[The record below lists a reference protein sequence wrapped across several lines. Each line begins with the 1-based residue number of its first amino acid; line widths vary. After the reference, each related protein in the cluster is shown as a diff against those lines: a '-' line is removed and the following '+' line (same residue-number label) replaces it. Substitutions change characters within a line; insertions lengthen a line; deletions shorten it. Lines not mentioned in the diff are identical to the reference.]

1 MTIAGAPVTEA
12 APQDIS
18 AIATGEWPDREF
30 PLGPREKP
38 TRRCVIFKQSVLND
52 IRTHGRSAPDI
63 EVCGVLVG
71 NVYHDTMGPFVFIE
85 ANIRGNFSAG
95 KNAQVT
101 FTAETWTHI
110 QDVMDR
116 QFPDLRILGWYHT
129 HPGHGI
135 FLSDMDLFIHKNF
148 FSLPW
153 HLAFVFDPQHLEEG
167 LFAWR
172 TGNMV
177 VESFVVQKDVAA
189 DTMRVARRV
198 PEQPPAPIM
207 GPGVVG
213 DFPPAIGVMPP
224 PASATLA
231 PQLHQSGQPEP
242 HQSAAHQVHIPSG
255 AQNPAAQ
262 MEMKDLT
269 SRLSQLEKRQR
280 WTNAALAL
288 LVLLAVGWPIALAAL
303 AFMHGGSMP
312 WQSSEPAA
320 PPAPR
325 NQHPSRQHRLLPG
338 RQTKKRQPTRRP
350 RPNKLQRQAKTFP
363 HIMDE
368 NKITISWDDLRTR
381 KVEQRVSAMQA
392 MRRNREYAQI
402 TDAAPEQ
409 PKRLKNL
416 WYNAAVYMS
425 LFGLLGGLAAWGC
438 GTALHFK
445 NSDLA
450 DASDAKKRIEE
461 VRVAAAAGKMTA
473 EEKHPP

>member
-1 MTIAGAPVTEA
+1 MTLMAPNTPAVE
-12 APQDIS
+12 QDIS

-38 TRRCVIFKQSVLND
+38 TRRCVIFRQSVLND

-71 NVYHDTMGPFVFIE
+71 NVYQDAMGPFVFIE

-116 QFPDLRILGWYHT
+116 QYPDLRILGWYHT

-172 TGNMV
+172 AGNMV

-207 GPGVVG
+207 APTVAG
-213 DFPPAIGVMPP
+213 DFPPANSLAAPYDPG
-224 PASATLA
+224 A
-231 PQLHQSGQPEP
+231 PQTQLPATQAEP
-242 HQSAAHQVHIPSG
+242 AVVHIPSG
-255 AQNPAAQ
+255 GGAGYPAAA

-269 SRLSQLEKRQR
+269 QRLASLEKRQR

-288 LVLLAVGWPIALAAL
+288 LVLVAVAWPIALAAL
-303 AFMHGGSMP
+303 AVMHSGSMP
-312 WQSSEPAA
+312 SWLTGESPSAQPAPTPA
-320 PPAPR
+320 PMHMTDTTPSPSAEPPA
-325 NQHPSRQHRLLPG
+325 S
-338 RQTKKRQPTRRP
+338 QP
-350 RPNKLQRQAKTFP
+350 
-363 HIMDE
+363 
-368 NKITISWDDLRTR
+368 
-381 KVEQRVSAMQA
+381 VSA
-392 MRRNREYAQI
+392 AQ
-402 TDAAPEQ
+402 P
-409 PKRLKNL
+409 
-416 WYNAAVYMS
+416 
-425 LFGLLGGLAAWGC
+425 
-438 GTALHFK
+438 
-445 NSDLA
+445 
-450 DASDAKKRIEE
+450 
-461 VRVAAAAGKMTA
+461 
-473 EEKHPP
+473 

>member
-1 MTIAGAPVTEA
+1 MSRAATAPGATNLTPA
-12 APQDIS
+12 HQDLS
-18 AIATGEWPDREF
+18 AIKQSEWPEREF
-30 PLGPREKP
+30 PLAPREKP
-38 TRRCVIFKQSVLND
+38 TRRCVIFRQSVLND

-71 NVYHDTMGPFVFIE
+71 NVYQDAMGPFVFIE

-172 TGNMV
+172 AGNMV

-198 PEQPPAPIM
+198 PEQPPAPILA
-207 GPGVVG
+207 PGAPG
-213 DFPPAIGVMPP
+213 EFPPATGVMPP
-224 PASATLA
+224 MPDGPQSMLGEMPAGMQ
-231 PQLHQSGQPEP
+231 PQAMQTMPMSMPVGGN
-242 HQSAAHQVHIPSG
+242 AG
-255 AQNPAAQ
+255 YPAAA

-269 SRLSQLEKRQR
+269 SRLATLEKRQR

-288 LVLLAVGWPIALAAL
+288 LVLIAVAWPIALAAL
-303 AFMHGGSMP
+303 AVMHPGAIPSIP
-312 WQSSEPAA
+312 WLSNDSSPQSPTTQPADSIA
-320 PPAPR
+320 
-325 NQHPSRQHRLLPG
+325 
-338 RQTKKRQPTRRP
+338 T
-350 RPNKLQRQAKTFP
+350 
-363 HIMDE
+363 
-368 NKITISWDDLRTR
+368 
-381 KVEQRVSAMQA
+381 SAVQ
-392 MRRNREYAQI
+392 Q
-402 TDAAPEQ
+402 
-409 PKRLKNL
+409 
-416 WYNAAVYMS
+416 
-425 LFGLLGGLAAWGC
+425 
-438 GTALHFK
+438 
-445 NSDLA
+445 
-450 DASDAKKRIEE
+450 
-461 VRVAAAAGKMTA
+461 
-473 EEKHPP
+473 